1 MAKVF
6 LSAGH
11 GGVDSGAV
19 AYGLMEK
26 TINLNIML
34 ACRNVLTAHN
44 ITVVCSRTT
53 DENDPVQQ
61 EVKEANSCNA
71 NVAVSF
77 HTNAGRGDG
86 SESYYYP
93 TSANGKKLAQLCEKR
108 VQELGQNSRGV
119 KTKDLAFVR
128 DTKMVSVLCECA
140 FIDNDKDN
148 DIIDTLEEQQ
158 AFGVAYAKA
167 ILEYLGITY
176 VGVNNPPVQVPEH
189 KPVTPQKPTEQND
202 DIAEDGVFGCSS
214 IKKGQ
219 KCFKTT
225 VDGIV
230 SRQPLCNK
238 KYFIAIDARYW
249 KFTDNYKGGSWFIKE
264 LQEVLKVNGFYNG
277 KIDGLMGENT
287 IIALQQ
293 FLSMKGLYT
302 GKIDRYF
309 GYKTAL
315 GLQKYFNRY

>member
-19 AYGLMEK
+19 AFGLMEK

-34 ACRNVLTAHN
+34 ACRNVLMAHN

-61 EVKEANSCNA
+61 EVREANGCNA

-93 TSANGKKLAQLCEKR
+93 TSVNGKKLAQLCEKR

-158 AFGVAYAKA
+158 AFGIAYAKA
-167 ILEYLGITY
+167 ILEYLGIAYT
-176 VGVNNPPVQVPEH
+176 GKDN
-189 KPVTPQKPTEQND
+189 PVTPVPQPTLPQTQVPPKK
-202 DIAEDGVFGCSS
+202 IKEDGIIGEES
-214 IKKGQ
+214 IKEGQ
-219 KCFKTT
+219 RHFKTT

-238 KYFIAIDARYW
+238 KLFIAIDARCW
-249 KFTDNYKGGSWFIKE
+249 EFTNDYKGGSWFVKE
-264 LQEVLKVNGFYNG
+264 IQEMLKAKGYNVG
-277 KIDGLMGENT
+277 KVDGLAGEKFV
-287 IIALQQ
+287 IALQQ
-293 FLSMKGLYT
+293 YLSMLGLYT
-302 GKIDRYF
+302 GKVDRYF

>member
-19 AYGLMEK
+19 AFGLMEK

-34 ACRNVLTAHN
+34 ACRNVLMAHN

-61 EVKEANSCNA
+61 EVKEANASGA
-71 NVAVSF
+71 DLAVSF
-77 HTNAGRGDG
+77 HTNAGGGDG
-86 SESYYYP
+86 SESFYHK
-93 TSANGKKLAQLCEKR
+93 SSEKGKRLAELCEKYA
-108 VQELGQNSRGV
+108 QTLGQNSRGV
-119 KTKDLAFVR
+119 KTNNLAFTR
-128 DTKMVSVLCECA
+128 DTRMIAVLCECA

-158 AFGVAYAKA
+158 AFGIAYAKA
-167 ILEYLGITY
+167 ILEYLGIAYT
-176 VGVNNPPVQVPEH
+176 GKDN
-189 KPVTPQKPTEQND
+189 PVTPVPQPTPPQTQVPPKK
-202 DIAEDGVFGCSS
+202 IKEDGVIGEES

-219 KCFKTT
+219 RHFKTT

-238 KYFIAIDARYW
+238 KLFIAIDARCW
-249 KFTDNYKGGSWFIKE
+249 EFTNNYKGGSWFVKE
-264 LQEVLKVNGFYNG
+264 LQEILKNAGFYDG
-277 KIDGLMGENT
+277 KIDGYMGADTN
-287 IIALQQ
+287 IALQQ
-293 FLSMKGLYT
+293 FLAMKGLYT
-302 GKIDRYF
+302 GKIDKYF